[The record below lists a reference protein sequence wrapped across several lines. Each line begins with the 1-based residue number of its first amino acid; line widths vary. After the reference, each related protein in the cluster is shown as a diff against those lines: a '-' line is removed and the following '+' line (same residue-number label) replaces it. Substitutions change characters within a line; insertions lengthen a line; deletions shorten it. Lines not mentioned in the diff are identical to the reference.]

1 MSSPLANA
9 PAPDAASPA
18 AVMHLLPLLR
28 LPLLSRTGE
37 TVGRLD
43 DVIVRLREDGYP
55 LVTGLV
61 VKVGG
66 RRVFVPLKRIDTFSE
81 AQVSLLKE
89 KVDLRGFER
98 RAGEVLLR
106 EDILG
111 HRLIDVSDVELVRA
125 YDIELDLTADGWVL
139 ARLDTRQPARLMGLI
154 KGRQGHPSR
163 DWKVFEPLLGHS
175 SSAAD
180 RTAKTR
186 LRRLKPAQIADL
198 LEDANRHEG
207 SEILESVHADPELEA
222 DVFEELDPDVATKF
236 FGDMSDEEVAE
247 VLGRMRADDAADA
260 IAELR
265 QQRRLHVLD
274 LLPDGHRTKILT
286 LLGFS
291 PSSAGGLMS
300 TDVMTC
306 HQRMPAGDVL
316 QAVAAAHTLQEEAL
330 NTVHA
335 VDDDGLLVGTITVIG
350 LLRADPTQALA
361 DVVDNDPVRIT
372 AQTDAVDIALLMAD
386 YNLITVPVVDES
398 NRVLGVVTVDDVLEA
413 TIPDDWRRREPA
425 PRPPVRPGDEHTAA
439 QASGPPGEVSAGE
452 ADV

>member
-9 PAPDAASPA
+9 PAPDAAPTV

-66 RRVFVPLKRIDTFSE
+66 RRVFVPLKRIATFSE
-81 AQVSLLKE
+81 AQVSLSKE

-154 KGRQGHPSR
+154 KGRQGHASR

-306 HQRMPAGDVL
+306 HQRMSARDVL

-350 LLRADPTQALA
+350 LLRADPTLALA
-361 DVVDNDPVRIT
+361 DVVDSDPVRIT

-425 PRPPVRPGDEHTAA
+425 PRPPMRPGDEHVSA
-439 QASGPPGEVSAGE
+439 QASGPPGDVSAAD

>member
-1 MSSPLANA
+1 MSSPLENA
-9 PAPDAASPA
+9 PVPDATPTS

-28 LPLLSRTGE
+28 RPLLSRTAE

-43 DVIVRLREDGYP
+43 DVIVRLRENGYP

-61 VKVGG
+61 VRVGG
-66 RRVFVPLKRIDTFSE
+66 RRVFVPVKRIALLSE
-81 AQVSLLKE
+81 AQVSLSNE
-89 KVDLRGFER
+89 KLDLRGFER

-111 HRLIDVSDVELVRA
+111 HRLIDVTDVELVRA

-163 DWKVFEPLLGHS
+163 DWKAFEPLLGHA

-180 RTAKTR
+180 RSSKTR

-198 LEDANRHEG
+198 LEEANRHEG
-207 SEILESVHADPELEA
+207 TEILESVHVDPELEA

-247 VLGRMRADDAADA
+247 VLSRMRADDAADA

-265 QQRRLHVLD
+265 QQRRLPVLN

-306 HQRMPAGDVL
+306 HQKTSVRDAL
-316 QAVAAAHTLQEEAL
+316 QAVSAAHTLQEEAI
-330 NTVHA
+330 NTVHG
-335 VDDDGLLVGTITVIG
+335 VDDVGLLVGTITVIG
-350 LLRADPTQALA
+350 LLRADPAVALA
-361 DVVDNDPVRIT
+361 DVVDRDPVRIT

-386 YNLITVPVVDES
+386 YNLITVPVVDEN

-413 TIPDDWRRREPA
+413 TIPEDWRRREPA
-425 PRPPVRPGDEHTAA
+425 PRPPARAGDEHTSA
-439 QASGPPGEVSAGE
+439 QASGPPGDVSAG
-452 ADV
+452 DVDA